1 MGEQS
6 NVDNVSEP
14 TSDKS
19 DPYLRPGPV
28 ICFSL
33 DVPYKILCARKAYPG
48 SRDFSPRTF
57 WENFQF
63 FPLNKGI

>member
-1 MGEQS
+1 MEEQS

-14 TSDKS
+14 TFDKL
-19 DPYLRPGPV
+19 DLYLRPGPV

-33 DVPYKILCARKAYPG
+33 DVCARKAYPG
-48 SRDFSPRTF
+48 SRDFSPRTI